1 MSSGR
6 MKEAEMG
13 GRGKTYKKVDIKT
26 FYLAHLYRSHF
37 KHNKSPFPDVLYIGI
52 VIMSF
57 CFDLFNVE
65 RTSHKAIFEF
75 GLVKNWY
82 EVFLQ

>member
-13 GRGKTYKKVDIKT
+13 GRGKTYKVDIET

-37 KHNKSPFPDVLYIGI
+37 KHNKSPFPAFSIGTQYTYSYLYVMYI
-52 VIMSF
+52 
-57 CFDLFNVE
+57 
-65 RTSHKAIFEF
+65 
-75 GLVKNWY
+75 
-82 EVFLQ
+82 